1 MTAELSRREFLQQS
15 VRSAVAAGVCPL
27 FLGGTL
33 GPSAAQA
40 ARGQLSWHEAKH
52 YKKLDYQR
60 VQCLICPRQCRV
72 DDVERGYCATREN
85 KGGRYYTL
93 VYGKPCAVHV
103 DPIEKKPFFHFLPG
117 TLAFSLSTAGCCM
130 ECKFCQNW
138 DISQMRPEQVENID
152 LPPASVVSQAKRSGS
167 RSIAFTYAEPVV
179 FYEYAYDTSVLARQH
194 GIHPVVVTSA
204 YILEKPLRELCR
216 QVSAVKV
223 DLKSF
228 SEDYYRTICSAK
240 LQPVLDALLVLKS
253 EKVWLEIVYLVV
265 PTLNDSRSEIQRM
278 AAWVKKNLGP
288 DVPLHFSRFH
298 PMYKLKNLPPTPVPT
313 LERCRNIALEQ
324 GLHYVYLGNVPGHPG
339 ESTSCPRCKKVLIR
353 RVGYLIQENRLK
365 AGKCGFCGQPVPG
378 VWS

>member
-1 MTAELSRREFLQQS
+1 MREELTRREFLWQS
-15 VRSAVAAGVCPL
+15 ARLATAVGVSPL
-27 FLGGTL
+27 WLGGSPA
-33 GPSAAQA
+33 GAAPG
-40 ARGQLSWHEAKH
+40 RLSWHEAKH

-60 VQCLICPRQCRV
+60 VQCLLCPRQCRV

-93 VYGKPCAVHV
+93 VYGKPCALHL
-103 DPIEKKPFFHFLPG
+103 DPIEKKPLFHFLPG
-117 TLAFSLSTAGCCM
+117 TMAYSLSTAGCCM

-152 LPPASVVSQAKRSGS
+152 LPPAGVVSQAKRCGA
-167 RSIAFTYAEPVV
+167 RSIAFTYGEPVV
-179 FYEYAYDTSVLARQH
+179 FYEYTYDTSVLARQR
-194 GIHPVVVTSA
+194 GIHPVVITSA

-240 LQPVLDALLVLKS
+240 LGPVLEALVVLKS

-265 PTLNDSRSEIQRM
+265 PTLNDRLDEIKRM
-278 AAWVKKNLGP
+278 AIWVKKNLGP
-288 DVPLHFSRFH
+288 DVPLHFTRFH

-313 LERCRNIALEQ
+313 LERCRNTALEQ
-324 GLHYVYLGNVPGHPG
+324 GLHYVYIGNVPGHPG
-339 ESTSCPRCKKVLIR
+339 ENTYCPHCKRVLLR
-353 RVGYLIQENRLK
+353 RVGYLIQENHLK
-365 AGKCGFCGQPVPG
+365 AGQCGFCGQKIPG
-378 VWS
+378 KWT